1 MADSMH
7 GRLNVTAYFV
17 LYFQGLACS
26 AELLTA
32 IRAQVPLP
40 PDAVLAHFDLDALL
54 DSAAASAILGSIAS
68 TVSSEAAVPD
78 QQAPMRPLSESN
90 TLTATSA
97 GAEAASAVLDTK
109 ALAEAVRQDPDVSLH
124 AELYHM
130 LAQCE
135 PDVFEHLTPDD
146 LIKQQGHEQIVEYL
160 QLTRFD
166 LCYHPWRYESWERV
180 LSESSLCF
188 LPRLPF

>member
-1 MADSMH
+1 M
-7 GRLNVTAYFV
+7 L
-17 LYFQGLACS
+17 
-26 AELLTA
+26 
-32 IRAQVPLP
+32 PP

-54 DSAAASAILGSIAS
+54 DSAASAIPGS
-68 TVSSEAAVPD
+68 TPFTLSSQAAVPH
-78 QQAPMRPLSESN
+78 QRAQLQPLSESN
-90 TLTATSA
+90 TMAA
-97 GAEAASAVLDTK
+97 AAAEAASGVLDAE

-135 PDVFEHLTPDD
+135 PDVFEHLSADN
-146 LIKQQGHEQIVEYL
+146 LIQQQGHEQIVEYV
-160 QLTRFD
+160 QLTRLD

-188 LPRLPF
+188 CLACCSEFQVARQTRCIKSLACPWQSEGMMPHHTKL